1 MARAAFGGY
10 TLTKRRQ
17 PHWSRNETSLHCGR
31 VPMTASVGESPK
43 TVDRLFP
50 TLAPAQV
57 ARIETYG
64 RSRPVTAGEVL
75 VEAGDRQPHF
85 FVVRRGAVE
94 VLRPA
99 PDGEVVIHVDQAGE
113 FTGEGTLIT
122 GRPSLIRVRVRDDGE
137 VVELH
142 RDQLLRLLQTDNE
155 IGQIL
160 LRAFILRRAA
170 LIAGGYG
177 DVVVLGSRLCAGTL
191 RVKEFLSRN
200 GHPFQSIDVE
210 RDPGAQDLLDRL
222 GIPPEESPVLL
233 CRGNVVLRNPSNEQ
247 IADCLGFNVSVD
259 LNAVRDVVIIGAG
272 PAGLGAAVYAASEGL
287 DALVIEMNAPGG
299 QAGSSSRIENYLG
312 FPNGISGQDLTARAY
327 GQAQKFGADVVVA
340 KRVGKLLCE
349 RTPYAIE
356 IDGGRRIAA
365 RTIVIASGAQYRKPN
380 LARLGEF
387 EGSGI
392 YYGATF
398 MESQLC
404 DGEEVVIIGGGNS
417 AGQAAVFLAQ
427 TCPRVNVLVRSPS
440 LAESMSRYLIRRIE
454 ATATITLRTETEL
467 VEIDG
472 ARHLERVA
480 WRHKPSGTVERRDIR
495 HVFVMTGALPS
506 TAWVEGCLACDDK
519 GFIKTGTDLSP
530 EDLAAAKW
538 PLGRTPHTL
547 ESSLPGIFAVGDVR
561 AGSMKR
567 VASAVGEGAAAI
579 ALVHRALHE

>member
-1 MARAAFGGY
+1 
-10 TLTKRRQ
+10 
-17 PHWSRNETSLHCGR
+17 
-31 VPMTASVGESPK
+31 MTESVVVSAQK
-43 TVDRLFP
+43 VDRVFP
-50 TLAPAQV
+50 TLTPAQIE
-57 ARIETYG
+57 RIETYG
-64 RSRPVTAGEVL
+64 RSRSVTAGEVL
-75 VEAGDRQPHF
+75 VEAGDRQPQF

-94 VLRPA
+94 VLRLA
-99 PDGEVVIHVDQAGE
+99 PDGEVVIHVDQSGE

-122 GRPSLIRVRVRDDGE
+122 GRPSLIRIRVRDDGE

-142 RDQLLRLLQTDNE
+142 RDQLLRLLQTDSE
-155 IGQIL
+155 IGRIL

-170 LIAGGYG
+170 LIARGYG
-177 DVVVLGSRLCAGTL
+177 DVVVLGSRLCSGTL

-200 GHPFQSIDVE
+200 GHPFQSIDLE

-247 IADCLGFNVSVD
+247 IADCLGFNVAVD
-259 LNAVRDVVIIGAG
+259 LDAVRDVVIIGAG

-340 KRVGKLLCE
+340 KRVVKLSCE

-365 RTIVIASGAQYRKPN
+365 WTIVIASGAQYRKPN

-427 TCPRVNVLVRSPS
+427 TCSCVNVLVRSS
-440 LAESMSRYLIRRIE
+440 GLTESMSRYLIRRIE
-454 ATATITLRTETEL
+454 ATPTITLRTETEL

-472 ARHLERVA
+472 ARHLERVG
-480 WRHKPSGTVERRDIR
+480 WRHKPSGEIERRNIR

-506 TAWVEGCLACDDK
+506 TTWLDGCLTCDDK

-530 EDLAAAKW
+530 DDLAAARW

-579 ALVHRALHE
+579 ALVHRVLHE